1 MKAKIDFSTAKMV
14 ARDEDYAT
22 FKNKQGHEFKIAVKA
37 LHPENRKNLDSIEL
51 HSEEEAPKKQKLV
64 DAMAGKTQYLAE
76 GGVSGEKQPDKK
88 PVDKGPYIDPKKAK
102 EMEKGATAPGWQPDT
117 WKKNLKEGLGIKSY
131 AQGGH
136 VLDPYQTMPMEGEK
150 KKESGRGGGAAQ
162 LLGKMLMAKGGKVDY
177 EPIQKEHYEEQP
189 KKKKIDHVDY
199 EPFERVEYEPVEKE
213 HVDYEPIRRY
223 ADGTP
228 DMPVS
233 PLDEAM
239 PGQMSP
245 MQEQMA
251 AAPEAPG
258 QIDPQALQMASALQ
272 AQASMQQPQDP
283 SAGLMAGASSVPL
296 PQGATSV
303 EQVVP
308 SPSTMG
314 GYAAQQASMFG
325 MGQEQALAAQKEAN
339 KLAGYSQFLH
349 DHEAAVKQKAEDH
362 AKELTSFAKDVAD
375 THIDPNRYMGKMD
388 TNDKVRT
395 MFSLFLGGFGDGPN
409 QALQFLNS
417 KIDRDIDAQK
427 AELGKKQTLYSAM
440 LERHKDERTA
450 MDMTKALM
458 TTANAV
464 DLQQIA
470 AKAQAPM
477 AKLRAQQMQGALQ
490 MQVGQLVDKS
500 AQAQAFGDLEQKAKQ
515 NPQLYPQ
522 VIDRLAASDPKKAAD
537 MRERLVPGVGLANT
551 PKDANE
557 VKDISIAATGAKSA
571 IDELK
576 SIMSTPGKSLSP
588 NERARAGSIRQQ
600 LIGQMRVAILGPG
613 TVNESERALLEN
625 LIPDPTSI
633 LSLDSS
639 NLIKLNALE
648 KRMAEGVQQQLQA
661 RGVAGSMPNMAAQ
674 APQEQIK
681 IVNGRKYRRGPNG
694 EAIEVR

>member
-51 HSEEEAPKKQKLV
+51 HTEDKDEAPKKQKLV
-64 DAMAGKTQYLAE
+64 DAMARKQMLAD
-76 GGVSGEKQPDKK
+76 GGVAKGKK
-88 PVDKGPYIDPKKAK
+88 PVDRGPYIDPKAAK
-102 EMEKGATAPGWQPDT
+102 EMEKGATAPGWQPET

-136 VLDPYQTMPMEGEK
+136 VLDPYQTMPMEQEK
-150 KKESGRGGGAAQ
+150 KDSGEGATG
-162 LLGKMLMAKGGKVDY
+162 LLGKMFMAEGGKVDY
-177 EPIQKEHYEEQP
+177 EPIQKEHYEERP
-189 KKKKIDHVDY
+189 KKKKKIDHVDY
-199 EPFERVEYEPVEKE
+199 EPFEHVEYEPIEKE
-213 HVDYEPIRRY
+213 HVDYEPIARY
-223 ADGTP
+223 AEGTP

-233 PLDEAM
+233 PMDEAM

-272 AQASMQQPQDP
+272 AQSSMQQPQDP
-283 SAGLMAGASSVPL
+283 SAGLMAAASSVPL

-308 SPSTMG
+308 SPSTLD
-314 GYAAQQASMFG
+314 GYAAQQASHFG

-349 DHEAAVKQKAEDH
+349 DHEAAVRQKAEDH
-362 AKELTSFAKDVAD
+362 AKELASFAKDVAD
-375 THIDPNRYMGKMD
+375 THIDPNRYMAKQD
-388 TNDKVRT
+388 TNDRVRT

-409 QALQFLNS
+409 PAMQFLNS
-417 KIDRDIDAQK
+417 QIDRDIDAQK

-522 VIDRLAASDPKKAAD
+522 VIDRLAASDPKRAQD
-537 MRERLVPGVGLANT
+537 LRERLVPGVGLANT

-576 SIMSTPGKSLSP
+576 AIMGTPGKSLSP

-661 RGVAGSMPNMAAQ
+661 RGVAGSMPNMQAAQ

-681 IVNGRKYRRGPNG
+681 IVNGKKYRRGPNG